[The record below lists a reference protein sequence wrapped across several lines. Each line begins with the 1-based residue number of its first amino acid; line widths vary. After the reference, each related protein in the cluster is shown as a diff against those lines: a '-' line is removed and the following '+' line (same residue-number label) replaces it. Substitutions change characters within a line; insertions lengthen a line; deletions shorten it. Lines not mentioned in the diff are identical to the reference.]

1 MSISASASFQAASAA
16 AFSPL
21 LLPGIAAPVLPLEDP
36 AAPSRIDARI
46 DLPLDEL
53 NFRHLQG
60 ADQIGSIVHLRKEIQ
75 LPAAAVADPLSF
87 VAREKKETRRVS

>member
-1 MSISASASFQAASAA
+1 MSISVSASFQPASAA

-21 LLPGIAAPVLPLEDP
+21 LLPGIEAPVLSLEDP
-36 AAPSRIDARI
+36 AALSRIDARI

-75 LPAAAVADPLSF
+75 LPAAAVADPVSF
-87 VAREKKETRRVS
+87 AAREKKETRRVS

>member
-1 MSISASASFQAASAA
+1 MSISAVASFPAASAA

-21 LLPGIAAPVLPLEDP
+21 LLPGTAAPALPFEES
-36 AAPSRIDARI
+36 AALSRTDTHI

-53 NFRHLQG
+53 SFRHLQG

-75 LPAAAVADPLSF
+75 LPAAAVADPVSF
-87 VAREKKETRRVS
+87 AAREKKETRPVS

>member
-1 MSISASASFQAASAA
+1 M
-16 AFSPL
+16 
-21 LLPGIAAPVLPLEDP
+21 LLPGIAAPALPFEDR
-36 AAPSRIDARI
+36 AAPSRVDNRI

-75 LPAAAVADPLSF
+75 LPAAAVADPVSF
-87 VAREKKETRRVS
+87 AAREKKETRPVS

>member
-1 MSISASASFQAASAA
+1 MSISAIASVQAASAVP
-16 AFSPL
+16 FSPM
-21 LLPGIAAPVLPLEDP
+21 LLPGISAPAVPFEDP
-36 AAPSRIDARI
+36 AAPARVDARI

-75 LPAAAVADPLSF
+75 LPAAAVADPVSF
-87 VAREKKETRRVS
+87 AAREKKETRPVS

>member
-1 MSISASASFQAASAA
+1 MSISASASFQAVSAA

-21 LLPGIAAPVLPLEDP
+21 LLPGTAAPGLPLEDP